1 MAHQPFLTVITRTMG
16 TRATLVDTLTTLAAQ
31 DDDDFEVRLV
41 LNTGDDEPRR
51 RTEQTLASF
60 ETGFRERVRL
70 HVVPEPHRVRPLNV
84 GLDAAAGR
92 YVCVLDDDDIVFG
105 NWVAQFHRYA
115 DQHDGRVIRCRAV
128 DQYVDALAA
137 DDGVHA
143 VASSGFHASYKER
156 FDLAGHLV
164 GGQSPQG
171 SVAFPVAELR
181 RRGIRFDESMVVCE
195 DLDFLLRSVVELGV
209 VDTCTFAMVYRRW
222 TSSHSSMHSVSPEV
236 WEESLQRIV
245 TRLDEDVLVLPPG
258 SASRLYQ
265 AGVQEIEVNKLDE
278 GERGLLRRA
287 ESAERRSASLA
298 HQYAELERRYV
309 ELAEHLA
316 AGEAS
321 RPRRP
326 FLRRRVVSEGS

>member
-1 MAHQPFLTVITRTMG
+1 MPDDSPPFLTVITRTLG
-16 TRATLVDTLTTLAAQ
+16 ARATLVDTLTSLAAQ
-31 DDDDFEVRLV
+31 DDGDFEVRLM
-41 LNTGDDEPRR
+41 LNTDDGEVRR
-51 RTEQTLASF
+51 HVEETVASF
-60 ETGFRERVRL
+60 DTTFRDRVHL
-70 HVVPEPHRVRPLNV
+70 HVVAEPHRVRPLNV

-105 NWVAQFHRYA
+105 DWVSQFHRFA
-115 DQHDGRVIRCRAV
+115 DEYDGQVIRCRAV
-128 DQYVDALAA
+128 DQFVDALAA

-143 VASSGFHASYKER
+143 VASSGFLTPYKAT
-156 FDLAGHLV
+156 FDLASHLV

-181 RRGIRFDESMVVCE
+181 ERQLRFDESMVVCE
-195 DLDFLLRSVVELGV
+195 DLDFLLRCVAELGV
-209 VDTCTFAMVYRRW
+209 VDTGSFGMVYRRW
-222 TSSHSSMHSVSPEV
+222 TTSYSSMHTVSPEV
-236 WEESLQRIV
+236 WETSLQQIV
-245 TRLDEDVLVLPPG
+245 TRLDAGPLVLPPG

-265 AGVQEIEVNKLDE
+265 AGIQEIQVNKLSE

-316 AGEAS
+316 ATEAA
-321 RPRRP
+321 RPQRSVGR
-326 FLRRRVVSEGS
+326 FRG